1 MQCGLTESSRIFC
14 VERDTGAKPVD
25 SPSIYNPE
33 PKFPPVPYCDDIRA
47 IIRARNQSSF
57 DIYFTRG
64 TCELANDLVVGNHGF
79 GSRIPDRHKI
89 HELGTASRSVEFSLK
104 YVGVFY
110 VLTLNRARS
119 NRSNL
124 PKAATLAV

>member
-47 IIRARNQSSF
+47 IIRARNQSNF

-64 TCELANDLVVGNHGF
+64 TRELANDLVVGNHGL
-79 GSRIPDRHKI
+79 GGCIPYWHKVDQ
-89 HELGTASRSVEFSLK
+89 LGGASPRLKFSLK

-119 NRSNL
+119 DGSNL
-124 PKAATLAV
+124 PKAA